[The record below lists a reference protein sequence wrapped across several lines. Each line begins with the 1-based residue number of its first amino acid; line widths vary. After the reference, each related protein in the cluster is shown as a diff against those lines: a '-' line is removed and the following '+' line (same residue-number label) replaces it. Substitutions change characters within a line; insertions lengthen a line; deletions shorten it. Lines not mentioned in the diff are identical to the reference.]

1 MKRTKRAPVSRRDG
15 SGHLN
20 PEYEAHLLAR
30 SRAGR
35 DRERE
40 KESFVDV
47 TRDSDPGA
55 TELAYEYV
63 ESATMAQSEG
73 QEMLDRYMPE
83 EEGGPFVET
92 SGQTEFAMDSDA
104 PNIEG
109 ATREPFPTT

>member
-1 MKRTKRAPVSRRDG
+1 MKITKRTPVPRRDG

-20 PEYEAHLLAR
+20 PEYQAHLLAL

-35 DRERE
+35 ENE
-40 KESFVDV
+40 TAAFVDS
-47 TRDSDPGA
+47 TTDSDPGA
-55 TELAYEYV
+55 SELAYEYV
-63 ESATMAQSEG
+63 ESVTSAQSEG
-73 QEMLDRYMPE
+73 QEMLDRHMPE

-92 SGQTEFAMDSDA
+92 SAQTEFATDSDA

>member
-1 MKRTKRAPVSRRDG
+1 MKRTKRTPASRRDG

-20 PEYEAHLLAR
+20 PEYEAHLLAL

-35 DRERE
+35 DRGEQAA
-40 KESFVDV
+40 FVDS
-47 TRDSDPGA
+47 TTNSDPGA
-55 TELAYEYV
+55 DELAYEYV
-63 ESATMAQSEG
+63 ESATAAQSEG

-92 SGQTEFAMDSDA
+92 SAQTEFATDSDA

>member
-1 MKRTKRAPVSRRDG
+1 MKRTKRTPVPRRDG

-20 PEYEAHLLAR
+20 PEYQAHLLALSR
-30 SRAGR
+30 SG
-35 DRERE
+35 RERVTE
-40 KESFVDV
+40 AFVDS
-47 TRDSDPGA
+47 TTDTDPGA

-63 ESATMAQSEG
+63 ESATGAQSEG
-73 QEMLDRYMPE
+73 QEMLDRFMPE

-92 SGQTEFAMDSDA
+92 SAQTEFAMDSDA